1 MHRGQRIFGLV
12 TILAMVGCA
21 SNPLPTVDQLI
32 GRRPYSGAIWTTD
45 GMYLVAR
52 GPGALFIASS
62 PVNLNVYRGVMLDE
76 IRISTKEG
84 SRNLRPQEE
93 EWLRASLR
101 RGLLRLFGQ
110 RDWSPRPDAGVLRVR
125 LAVKDVEFHQVGK
138 NAGGAIIANEGRS
151 ITMILELRDSVERHR
166 VLVFGERSELPFAT
180 YSGLQQVD
188 INRVKDAF
196 RDFAEDARRHLSAAK
211 RGDYPPPPPT

>member
-1 MHRGQRIFGLV
+1 MPRVQWISVLV
-12 TILAMVGCA
+12 TILAMLGCA

-76 IRISTKEG
+76 IRISSKEG
-84 SRNLRPQEE
+84 SRNLHPQEE

-101 RGLLRLFGQ
+101 RGLLRLFGGIG
-110 RDWSPRPDAGVLRVR
+110 AGMARAPFEGCAISVR
-125 LAVKDVEFHQVGK
+125 S
-138 NAGGAIIANEGRS
+138 AGNFPS
-151 ITMILELRDSVERHR
+151 LS
-166 VLVFGERSELPFAT
+166 GERAT
-180 YSGLQQVD
+180 TIVTIAQPASHCL
-188 INRVKDAF
+188 A
-196 RDFAEDARRHLSAAK
+196 
-211 RGDYPPPPPT
+211 